1 MSRNIYWL
9 GTWAIKSER
18 FVVVVIDHAV
28 PGK

>member
-1 MSRNIYWL
+1 MSRNVYWL

-18 FVVVVIDHAV
+18 FVVVVDHGV